1 MFHIHVMGCISFL
14 EGYGSSKAN
23 RVMGKW
29 FDKLQKFIG
38 EQNLITQIGIILL
51 ITFFVVAIL
60 MALGT

>member
-1 MFHIHVMGCISFL
+1 MMG
-14 EGYGSSKAN
+14 
-23 RVMGKW
+23 RW